1 MTAKAAYVDCFS
13 GISGDMCVAS
23 LIDAG
28 VPVAEL
34 ERELRRLPLDGWSI
48 RASRTRRHTIAAT
61 LFDVESNG
69 SGGSHDGQHAH
80 RGLADILGLLEASDL
95 SDGVLDRASRVFSR
109 LAEAEAAAHDVPT
122 EQIHFHEVGA
132 VDSIVD
138 VVGVSI
144 CLDILGVEEI
154 VGSPLPM
161 SRGFV
166 KCEHGLMPVPVPGT
180 LELLKGA
187 PVISTDIEGELVTPT
202 GAAIVTTLASEFGP
216 MPEMVVEAIGYGA
229 GHRDLEERP
238 NMLRVVL
245 GRTKANDGDLIA
257 DVMSDRVTLIET
269 NIDDQSPETFGYV
282 VERLLAAG
290 ALDAYYTPIYMKKGR
305 PAYQL
310 SAMSEVASTTAV
322 IGVIMR
328 ETTTFGVRMTEVA
341 RRKLARDVREVQT
354 PYGTVR
360 VKCGAFGSHR
370 KVAPEF
376 DDCRDLAH
384 RNDVPIRD
392 VYDAAVAALTWPD
405 DDCGESQ

>member
-1 MTAKAAYVDCFS
+1 MMAKAAYFDCFS

-28 VPVAEL
+28 VPFADL
-34 ERELRRLPLDGWSI
+34 ERELRRLPLDGWAI
-48 RASRTRRHTIAAT
+48 RVSRVRRHTIAAT

-69 SGGSHDGQHAH
+69 SHGSDDAHHPH
-80 RGLADILGLLEASDL
+80 RGLADILGLLGASDL
-95 SDGVLDRASRVFSR
+95 SDLVLDRASRVFSR
-109 LAEAEAAAHDVPT
+109 LAEAEAAAHDVPM
-122 EQIHFHEVGA
+122 EQVHFHEVGA

-138 VVGVSI
+138 VVGACI

-154 VGSPLPM
+154 IASPLPM

-180 LELLKGA
+180 LELLKGV
-187 PVISTDIEGELVTPT
+187 PVISTDLEGELVTPT
-202 GAAIVTTLASEFGP
+202 GAAIVTTLASEYGA
-216 MPEMVVEAIGYGA
+216 MPEMVVESIGYGA

-245 GRTKANDGDLIA
+245 GSTRTGNGDHMTDLVG
-257 DVMSDRVTLIET
+257 DCVMLIET

-282 VERLLAAG
+282 VERLLAVG

-310 SAMSEVASTTAV
+310 SAMAEMSSATAV
-322 IGVIMR
+322 IAVIMR
-328 ETTTFGVRMTEVA
+328 ETSTFGVRTTEVA
-341 RRKLARDVREVQT
+341 RRKLARDVRHVQT

-376 DDCRDLAH
+376 EDCRDLAR

-392 VYDAAVAALTWPD
+392 VYDAAVAALTWLD
-405 DDCGESQ
+405 DDSPPSN